1 MKILAI
7 IPARQHS
14 TRIKNKNLVKIKKKS
29 LVEIAINSA
38 KEQKLIFDILISS
51 DSKKIN
57 QIANNNGIKYV
68 QNRNMALSSNFS
80 TSYMTVSNAIKWYES
95 KYCSIDAVILLQP
108 TSPFRNEKFINLCI
122 KKFLKFK
129 KPIVSVYPCGFKKN
143 NIDSDGSVY
152 IIGKKVLFRARSFD
166 NLFSIKI
173 KSNNFIESL
182 DIDNFKD
189 YEKAIKLSHINLL
202 NKND

>member
-1 MKILAI
+1 MKILAV

-14 TRIKNKNLVKIKKKS
+14 LRIKNKNLVKIKNKS

-38 KEQKLIFDILISS
+38 KNEKLIFDILLSS

-57 QIANNNGIKYV
+57 KIANNNGIKYV
-68 QNRNMALSSNFS
+68 HNRNIALSSKFS
-80 TSYMTVSNAIKWYES
+80 TSYMTVSNAIRWYEN
-95 KYCSIDAVILLQP
+95 KYCSVDAVILLQP
-108 TSPFRNEKFINLCI
+108 TSPFRNKKFINLCI

-129 KPIVSVYPCGFKKN
+129 RPVISIYPFGFKKN
-143 NIDSDGSVY
+143 NIDSDGSIY
-152 IIGKKVLFRARSFD
+152 IISKKVLLRARTFD
-166 NLFSIKI
+166 NLFSMKI

-182 DIDNFKD
+182 DIDNFED
-189 YEKAIKLSHINLL
+189 YEKAIKLSNINLL